1 MAVSIRDIKKEYEAA
16 QLESLPSFIG
26 KYSPDPRAGVQAL
39 VRRAA
44 KEMEDIAREKERIRN
59 IRSFEIAA
67 CGDYLTGGYICGIDE
82 AGRGPLAGPVAAG
95 AVILP
100 ADSDILYI
108 NDSKKLSEEKREELY
123 ERITEEA
130 VSWAVGLVSP
140 QRIDEIN
147 ILQATYEAMRKAE
160 EQLHPQPEVLVID
173 AVRIPGIHLPQVP
186 VVKGDAKCYSV
197 GAASI
202 LAKVTRDRI
211 MREYD
216 REFPEYGFAGNKGYG
231 SEGHIEA
238 LKKYGPSPIHRRTFI
253 GHFIDPASPVRIR
266 PNYRELGTEE
276 ENAAAEYLRGQG
288 IHILEHSF
296 RTDRGEIDLIG
307 RDGEGTLI
315 FFEVKYRS
323 NKKFG
328 DPAEA
333 VTSSKQMTIC
343 RTSDYYRH
351 IHGIGDEAKIRFDV
365 AAVDENG
372 VRWIKN
378 AFPYRVQ

>member
-1 MAVSIRDIKKEYEAA
+1 
-16 QLESLPSFIG
+16 
-26 KYSPDPRAGVQAL
+26 
-39 VRRAA
+39 
-44 KEMEDIAREKERIRN
+44 
-59 IRSFEIAA
+59 
-67 CGDYLTGGYICGIDE
+67 
-82 AGRGPLAGPVAAG
+82 
-95 AVILP
+95 
-100 ADSDILYI
+100 
-108 NDSKKLSEEKREELY
+108 
-123 ERITEEA
+123 
-130 VSWAVGLVSP
+130 
-140 QRIDEIN
+140 
-147 ILQATYEAMRKAE
+147 MRKAE

-288 IHILEHSF
+288 IQILEHSF